1 MKFVVEE
8 SIAGVE
14 KVDEENFNVIENWY
28 RRSVL
33 LIIRIICGTN
43 AKIFRTPQCRKE
55 YLV

>member
-33 LIIRIICGTN
+33 LIIRLICETN